1 MTIELS
7 NTERQELEKIAAK
20 RSNSHSQVVRSRIIL
35 LSDEGFGSRKVS
47 RMLGI
52 SRDAVQRWRK
62 RWVDSKLKNV
72 KERLE
77 DAPRPGAPTTYTP
90 SLLCAIV
97 ALACELPVESGRP
110 ITHWTQEELANEVI
124 KRGIV
129 EFISPRAKARFL
141 RGCVKSSYPG
151 AKRWSMS

>member
-1 MTIELS
+1 MKIEIS

-35 LSDEGFGSRKVS
+35 LSNEGFGSRKVS

-77 DAPRPGAPTTYTP
+77 DAPRPGAPATYTP
-90 SLLCAIV
+90 ELCYCSISL
-97 ALACELPVESGRP
+97 
-110 ITHWTQEELANEVI
+110 
-124 KRGIV
+124 
-129 EFISPRAKARFL
+129 
-141 RGCVKSSYPG
+141 
-151 AKRWSMS
+151 